1 MRTLMGEIWK
11 MLEREKRELREKNRK
26 RGLLDGV
33 DTAGAILENLIGA
46 IFIGSF
52 LMLVASVIGFAET
65 MNLRYAIAIVPFA
78 VIIFGLLLMNE
89 T

>member
-1 MRTLMGEIWK
+1 MRTLTGGIWK
-11 MLEREKRELREKNRK
+11 MLEREKERLKEENRK

-33 DTAGAILENLIGA
+33 DTAGTILENLIGA
-46 IFIGSF
+46 IYIGSF
-52 LMLVASVIGFAET
+52 LMLFASVIGFAET

-78 VIIFGLLLMNE
+78 VIIFVLLLVNE

>member
-1 MRTLMGEIWK
+1 
-11 MLEREKRELREKNRK
+11 MLEQEKNERKNKRK

-33 DTAGAILENLIGA
+33 DMAGAILEHLIGA

-52 LMLVASVIGFAET
+52 LMLFASVIGFAET
-65 MNLRYAIAIVPFA
+65 MNLRYAYAAVPFA
-78 VIIFGLLLMNE
+78 VIIFALLLMNE